1 MTRAETIQIM
11 GILQV
16 AFPSYYRNVST
27 ADASAAV
34 SLWTELFSEDPAELV
49 AAAVKA
55 LIATQVEGY
64 PPTIGAVKAKL
75 RELTE
80 PESLTAAQA
89 WAMVER
95 ACANGVYGAQE
106 EFDRLP
112 TIIQRAVGSP
122 NQLREWGNM
131 DADTV
136 KSVVASNFQRS
147 FAIIQKRE
155 KEMALI
161 PPDVRNLLAS
171 AAEKMFMALPETEQ
185 SHGNEL

>member
-34 SLWTELFSEDPAELV
+34 SLWTEMFAADKAELV

-80 PESLTAAQA
+80 PETLTPAQA
-89 WAMVER
+89 WALVER
-95 ACANGVYGAQE
+95 ACSNGVYGAQE

-112 TIIQRAVGSP
+112 TIVQRAVGSA
-122 NQLREWGNM
+122 NQLKEWGNM

-147 FAIIQKRE
+147 FAIYQKRE
-155 KEMALI
+155 HEMALI
-161 PPDVRNLLAS
+161 PPDVRNLLSS
-171 AAEKMFMALPETEQ
+171 AAEKLFMALPEGERK
-185 SHGNEL
+185 HGDEL